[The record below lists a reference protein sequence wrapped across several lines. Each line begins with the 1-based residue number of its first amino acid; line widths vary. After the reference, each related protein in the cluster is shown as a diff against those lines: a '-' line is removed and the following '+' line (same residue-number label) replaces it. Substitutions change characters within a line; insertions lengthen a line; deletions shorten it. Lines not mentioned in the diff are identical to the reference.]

1 MGLLLR
7 FIFIGVIIL
16 LVAALTI
23 WGTLAL
29 WFRLPGQETL
39 RMILASAF
47 ALLGLT
53 TIAAQFGRRPTRSLA
68 VYAFAFT
75 AIVIWWSSIQPPG
88 DGNWSPEVAR
98 QVTGVIDGDT
108 MTLTNVR
115 EFEWRSETEATEN
128 WTARTYNLSQIQSTD
143 LFMSYWDGPNI
154 AHFILS
160 FGFEDG
166 EYLAWSIQVRRQ
178 IGGGFSPI
186 GDFFKQNTMVIIASE
201 EQDVV
206 GVRSN
211 IRGEDVRVFRVAA
224 TPEVRRHLIEKLV
237 ASSNALSEQP
247 EFFNSL
253 TSNCATTVVEM
264 LRDIDVDVPFD
275 WRLIVN
281 GYLPGLVYDRDALD
295 TRLPMSELRE
305 RGKIM
310 SRAQAVGLTDDYSD
324 AIRVGVPDPAS

>member
-1 MGLLLR
+1 MQIPNFCYLFLMNKIFHSRTIQKDLYSCYSLSLL
-7 FIFIGVIIL
+7 
-16 LVAALTI
+16 
-23 WGTLAL
+23 
-29 WFRLPGQETL
+29 
-39 RMILASAF
+39 
-47 ALLGLT
+47 
-53 TIAAQFGRRPTRSLA
+53 SL
-68 VYAFAFT
+68 Y
-75 AIVIWWSSIQPPG
+75 Q
-88 DGNWSPEVAR
+88 
-98 QVTGVIDGDT
+98 
-108 MTLTNVR
+108 TLT
-115 EFEWRSETEATEN
+115 
-128 WTARTYNLSQIQSTD
+128 YNSSKIQTQLQID

-324 AIRVGVPDPAS
+324 AIRVRVPDPAS